1 MGDICITVELY
12 MEGDRQMVWLAHD
25 EGCSGAKY
33 QLKRDLSDLG
43 EKVQEY
49 VNTYVLIDE
58 DIEEDENA

>member
-1 MGDICITVELY
+1 MDDICITVELY
-12 MEGDRQMVWLAHD
+12 MDGDRQMVWLAHD
-25 EGCSGAKY
+25 EGSSGGKY

-58 DIEEDENA
+58 DVEEAEDA

>member
-1 MGDICITVELY
+1 MEDICITVELY
-12 MEGDRQMVWLAHD
+12 MEGDRQMVWLSHD

-49 VNTYVLIDE
+49 INTYVLIDE
-58 DIEEDENA
+58 DVEEGEDA